1 MKNGGIAGGYPALR
15 GLALAILPDG
25 EPLSGEGWPT
35 GRIMRGATAGQGVTS
50 WMGHEVPF
58 FGFDMEKTTMRKL
71 IALFLGR

>member
-1 MKNGGIAGGYPALR
+1 
-15 GLALAILPDG
+15 
-25 EPLSGEGWPT
+25 
-35 GRIMRGATAGQGVTS
+35 MRGATAGQGVTS